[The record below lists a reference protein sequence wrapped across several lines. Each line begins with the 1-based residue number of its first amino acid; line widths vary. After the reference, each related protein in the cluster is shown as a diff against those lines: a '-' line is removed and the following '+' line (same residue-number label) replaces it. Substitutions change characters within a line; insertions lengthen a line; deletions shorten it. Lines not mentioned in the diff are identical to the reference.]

1 MIDNQRGEMESISQ
15 ENNNGENGDGQDQNS
30 VGIIDKFAVEIRHF
44 ESGLTHKQLIFENR
58 YLDNFLS
65 YDHQPSQVLS
75 AR

>member
-1 MIDNQRGEMESISQ
+1 MFMLLIQHFVQSCVLVLTIDE
-15 ENNNGENGDGQDQNS
+15 
-30 VGIIDKFAVEIRHF
+30 FAVEIRHF

-65 YDHQPSQVLS
+65 YDHEPSQVLS